1 MRHMGN
7 SGKFALIAA
16 VAALGM
22 LVLTAITLEEAV
34 MVTFLGLLAL
44 AYIAAV
50 AEVLARRRHFALIA
64 TAAGTSLTLAFSLAF
79 VSTWELAYADQSSF
93 LGTPLP
99 TKDPDSY
106 FYWGAASAVATLLVL
121 FLGAAWPAGRRLG
134 TPRRNPAPTK
144 RRPASGT
151 RRPPA
156 RPAAQGGAQCT
167 AKRPSSS
174 ASRKPAPKPGSTT
187 GTKPAPRTA
196 ARR

>member
-1 MRHMGN
+1 
-7 SGKFALIAA
+7 
-16 VAALGM
+16 
-22 LVLTAITLEEAV
+22 VLTAITLEEAV

-134 TPRRNPAPTK
+134 TPRRKPAPAK

-151 RRPPA
+151 RPP
-156 RPAAQGGAQCT
+156 AQGGAQRT
-167 AKRPSSS
+167 ATRPSSS
-174 ASRKPAPKPGSTT
+174 ASASRKPARKPAPKPGAKPGSTT

>member
-22 LVLTAITLEEAV
+22 LVLTAITLDEAV

-44 AYIAAV
+44 AYLAAV

-79 VSTWELAYADQSSF
+79 VSTWELAYADQSSV

-121 FLGAAWPAGRRLG
+121 FFGAAWPAGRRLG
-134 TPRRNPAPTK
+134 TPRRKPAPVK
-144 RRPASGT
+144 RRPVSGT
-151 RRPPA
+151 RPPA
-156 RPAAQGGAQCT
+156 RGGAQRT

-174 ASRKPAPKPGSTT
+174 ASSARKPGSKSGSKT